1 MPKITSVEPQ
11 KSSKRRFNV
20 FLDGQFGFGA
30 DEDTVVRFRL
40 ISGKEIP
47 AEDLE
52 KVIFETAVGKLMDRM
67 YNLLSFRATTEK
79 EIRGY
84 LKRLNFKKKIKDQ
97 EQLSEIVQDALIARL
112 KTKGLLNDLE
122 FTKAWVLS
130 RGSKK
135 SLMVVRGELI
145 KKGVSREIIEQVL
158 SEEGV
163 TDQTKI
169 AQSLL
174 EKKWPR
180 FNNLPPIERKKK
192 AIEFLLRRGFSYDI
206 AKTVIENL
214 LKKE

>member
-67 YNLLSFRATTEK
+67 YNLLSFRARTEK

-135 SLMVVRGELI
+135 SLMVVRGE
-145 KKGVSREIIEQVL
+145 IIEQVL